1 MNQRYTGRTW
11 RSQRQRTCSVMTTR
25 RIQLRRFQKMR
36 QVYFLPLYNVA
47 ILMSTEHELSWDMNL
62 LPAI

>member
-1 MNQRYTGRTW
+1 MPLRHSVNSCLCGTIDLEQLEVLREYLWMN
-11 RSQRQRTCSVMTTR
+11 
-25 RIQLRRFQKMR
+25 

-47 ILMSTEHELSWDMNL
+47 ILMSTEPELSWHINL